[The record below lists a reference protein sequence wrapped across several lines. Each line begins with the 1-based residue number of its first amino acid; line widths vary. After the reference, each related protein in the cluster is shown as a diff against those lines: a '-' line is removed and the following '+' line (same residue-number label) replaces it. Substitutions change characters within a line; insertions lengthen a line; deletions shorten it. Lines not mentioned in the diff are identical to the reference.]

1 MKCTALI
8 KKLNKK
14 KEGEKN
20 LMNGDPTGQS
30 IASYI
35 VIVLILL
42 LANAFFASAEL
53 AFVSLNRNKINDMAE
68 KGDRKARRVLK
79 LLEKPDDFLAT
90 IQVAITL
97 AGFFNSASASANFV
111 IYFEPLLGSIKGWQ
125 TIATIVITL
134 VLSYLTLVLGE
145 LFPKQVALQ
154 MPEQVARVT
163 SGIIVLVQ
171 VVVTPFVWL
180 LSASTGLLK
189 KMSPI
194 DFTKQEETL
203 TRDEMRAILAQSRG
217 QGAIDPSEFTMMEG
231 VLSMDTRLARELM
244 VPRTDTL
251 MLDLDDELNYNVELV
266 LDSPYSRLPVYED
279 DKDNIIGVLHMKNVL
294 KASKENGF
302 DALDFRSLVN
312 DPLFVPSTIYIDD
325 LLVEFRKQ
333 QTHMAILKDEYGGV
347 EGIVTL
353 EDLLEEIVGDI
364 EDEYDEIQR
373 LSRKMDE
380 KNYIVNGK
388 MKLQK
393 FNQLF
398 QTDIE
403 SDEVD
408 TIAGYI
414 IEEIGYF
421 PEDEARVSVRIG
433 DYILTTDKV
442 ENGRI
447 LSVHVE
453 QKPENSEKMI
463 EPE

>member
-1 MKCTALI
+1 
-8 KKLNKK
+8 
-14 KEGEKN
+14 
-20 LMNGDPTGQS
+20 MNGDPSGQS
-30 IASYI
+30 ITSYI
-35 VIVLILL
+35 IIVLILL

-53 AFVSLNRNKINDMAE
+53 AFVSLNRNKISEMAK

-125 TIATIVITL
+125 TIATIIITL

-163 SGIIVLVQ
+163 SGMIVLVQ
-171 VVVTPFVWL
+171 VIVTPFVWL

-312 DPLFVPSTIYIDD
+312 EPLFVPSTIYIDD

-380 KNYIVNGK
+380 KNYLVNGK

-433 DYILTTDKV
+433 EYILTTDKI

-453 QKPENSEKMI
+453 QKSIETEEMI
-463 EPE
+463 DTE

>member
-1 MKCTALI
+1 
-8 KKLNKK
+8 
-14 KEGEKN
+14 
-20 LMNGDPTGQS
+20 MNGDPTGQS
-30 IASYI
+30 ITSYI

-163 SGIIVLVQ
+163 SGIIVWVQ
-171 VVVTPFVWL
+171 IIVTPFVWL

-251 MLDLDDELNYNVELV
+251 MLDLDDELDYNVELV

-312 DPLFVPSTIYIDD
+312 EPLFVPSTIYIDD

-433 DYILTTDKV
+433 EYILTTDKI

-453 QKPENSEKMI
+453 QKPVDSEEMI
-463 EPE
+463 ETE

>member
-1 MKCTALI
+1 
-8 KKLNKK
+8 
-14 KEGEKN
+14 
-20 LMNGDPTGQS
+20 MNGDPIGQS
-30 IASYI
+30 ILSYI
-35 VIVLILL
+35 LIVLLLL

-53 AFVSLNRNKINDMAE
+53 AFVSLNRSKIEEMVD
-68 KGDRKARRVLK
+68 KGDRKAKRVLK
-79 LLEKPDDFLAT
+79 LLENSDDFLAT

-97 AGFFNSASASANFV
+97 AGFLNSASASIHFAP
-111 IYFEPLLGSIKGWQ
+111 YFEPLLGNIKNWQ
-125 TIATIVITL
+125 TLATIIITVI
-134 VLSYLTLVLGE
+134 LSYLTLVLGE
-145 LFPKQVALQ
+145 LFPKQVAIQ
-154 MPEQVARVT
+154 MPEQIARLT
-163 SGIIVLVQ
+163 SGVLVI
-171 VVVTPFVWL
+171 VKGVMTPFVWL
-180 LSASTGLLK
+180 LSLTTDLLK
-189 KMSPI
+189 KISPI
-194 DFTKQEETL
+194 DFTKKEEIL

-251 MLDLDDELNYNVELV
+251 MMDLDDDLNENVELV

-294 KASKENGF
+294 KASKEAGF

-312 DPLFVPSTIYIDD
+312 EPLFVPSTIYIDD

-380 KNYIVNGK
+380 TNYIIDGK

-398 QTDIE
+398 FTQIE

-421 PEDEARVSVRIG
+421 PEDQAKVSVRV
-433 DYILTTDKV
+433 DNFLLTTEKV

-453 QKPENSEKMI
+453 QKIAKPSIDKNQNEL
-463 EPE
+463 